1 MVEVIVY
8 LTSCPATLKLKS
20 DITRLKSLLDTKKVA
35 YTEVSGPISSKT
47 TVRPSVSGDDP
58 SQVLQVDLATEPAS
72 RRHEMVEKSGS
83 KAIPQLHVAGKVQE
97 VSGYV
102 CHCSLARPSNRSVS

>member
-1 MVEVIVY
+1 MVEIIVY

-35 YTEVSGPISSKT
+35 YTEVTSPLYPEATIWPSGSA
-47 TVRPSVSGDDP
+47 DDP
-58 SQVLQVDLATEPAS
+58 SQMLQVDLATEPAS

-97 VSGYV
+97 VVGYL
-102 CHCSLARPSNRSVS
+102 CHCSLAGRSTQSVS